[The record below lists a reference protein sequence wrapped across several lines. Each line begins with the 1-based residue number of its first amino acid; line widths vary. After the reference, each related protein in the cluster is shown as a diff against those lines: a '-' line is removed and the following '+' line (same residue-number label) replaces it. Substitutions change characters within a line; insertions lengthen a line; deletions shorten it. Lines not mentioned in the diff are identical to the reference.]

1 MGSDTG
7 GSIGAGP
14 GNGAGGERGRGDGH
28 GGADRA
34 DGAGTDSALVSV
46 SAAPRRLE
54 PLAARHMPADFSTSL
69 DRYRRGG
76 TDAFL
81 AGDRSH
87 LERRPMRGFD
97 PDYVDIVDYI
107 VRITHRIWEEK
118 DIGYIY
124 DTYSHDCTV
133 WDEFG
138 LQYGRD
144 KIVADTVHTNN
155 AFPDIRLVADE
166 VIWAGD
172 PEVGFHTSHRVRIL
186 GTNTGWSRYGPPTGR
201 RVALWCIADCVSR
214 DNEIFHEH
222 VMYDVAGMIQQL
234 GLDVREVARA
244 MAAERAGPALP
255 PNFAVADAAR
265 VAGQGKP
272 AAPPAPARVGDDVEG
287 FARAVFGRLW
297 NRRDF
302 GAVDRHWAP
311 DAVMHGSTDRVYRGH
326 GEIRS
331 FALSMVA
338 MFPDLALSVDHVY
351 WMGNPAEGFLVAVR
365 WSASGTHAGFG
376 PYGAPT
382 GRPVHLRGLTQWE
395 VRDDRI
401 VADWTLFNEFGLL
414 VQTSGG

>member
-1 MGSDTG
+1 MASDVD
-7 GSIGAGP
+7 GP
-14 GNGAGGERGRGDGH
+14 DAARGPAEG
-28 GGADRA
+28 A
-34 DGAGTDSALVSV
+34 DGADGIGRDGADPALASASP
-46 SAAPRRLE
+46 APRRLE
-54 PLAARHMPADFSTSL
+54 PLAARHMPADFAVSL

-81 AGDRSH
+81 DGDRSH
-87 LERRPMRGFD
+87 LERRRMDGFD

-222 VMYDVAGMIQQL
+222 VMYDVAGMLQQL
-234 GLDVREVARA
+234 GLDVRGIARA
-244 MAAERAGPALP
+244 VAAEREARALP
-255 PNFAVADAAR
+255 PDFDVADAAR
-265 VAGQGKP
+265 LRGQGKP
-272 AAPPAPARVGDDVEG
+272 QVPPAPARAADDVEG
-287 FARAVFGRLW
+287 FVRAAFARLW

-302 GAVDRHWAP
+302 GAVDRLWSP
-311 DAVMHGSTDRVYRGH
+311 EAVMHGSTGRVHRGH

-338 MFPDLALSVDHVY
+338 MFPDLHLSVDDVY
-351 WMGNPAEGFLVAVR
+351 WMGNAREGFLVAAR
-365 WSASGTHAGFG
+365 WSARGTHLGNG
-376 PYGAPT
+376 PYGPPT
-382 GRPVHLRGLTQWE
+382 GRAVHLRGLTQWE
-395 VRDDRI
+395 LRGDRI
-401 VADWTLFNEFGLL
+401 VADWTMFNEFELL
-414 VQTSGG
+414 VQTSGGRGPVDA